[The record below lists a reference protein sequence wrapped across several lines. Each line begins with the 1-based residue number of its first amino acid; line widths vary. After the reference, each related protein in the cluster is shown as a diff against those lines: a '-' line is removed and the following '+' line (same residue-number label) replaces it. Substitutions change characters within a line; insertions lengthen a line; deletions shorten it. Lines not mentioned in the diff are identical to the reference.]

1 MKKSYTLTFDEY
13 MNSNSYT
20 STLSTNPIIEFTQ
33 TTTNDK
39 YEPC

>member
-1 MKKSYTLTFDEY
+1 MIIPLNEY

-39 YEPC
+39 IE